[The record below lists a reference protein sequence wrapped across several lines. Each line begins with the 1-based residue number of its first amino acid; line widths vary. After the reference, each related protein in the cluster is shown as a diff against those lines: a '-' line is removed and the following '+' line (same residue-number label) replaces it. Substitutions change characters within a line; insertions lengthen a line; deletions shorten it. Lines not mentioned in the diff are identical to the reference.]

1 MRPRGGLFTAFSFEE
16 VGQLDDFYK
25 ECQEKVKNSTD
36 PASTIDELLGISI
49 HDLPTIQ
56 LCQFAEQA
64 ITLLSTVVQS
74 STFPTQ
80 GRIARFRAIR
90 RQLDMT
96 LNYVEQLLEIE
107 KEFPPPQEPSEG
119 CWW

>member
-1 MRPRGGLFTAFSFEE
+1 M
-16 VGQLDDFYK
+16 DDYYK
-25 ECQEKVKNSTD
+25 ECQDKLKNSTD

-49 HDLPTIQ
+49 HDLPRMQ

-64 ITLLSTVVQS
+64 VTLISTVVQF

-80 GRIARFRAIR
+80 ERIARFQAIR
-90 RQLDMT
+90 RQLNIT
-96 LNYVEQLLEIE
+96 LGYMEQVMEAE
-107 KEFPPPQEPSEG
+107 KEFPLPQEPAEG